1 MATFKIVVLP
11 HQKKEDGTYNVK
23 IRVTQNR
30 KSKYI
35 KTSQYVTASDIT
47 KKKERG
53 AEKIRVKN
61 QAIMD
66 LMDEIVLGYRKR
78 LVEAGTQAEQWDV
91 DKVVEYLTREVK
103 EEFRLDI
110 LEYGRKYADSLERKG
125 KLGTARQY
133 RISMN
138 ALERFAGSKLEVNDI
153 TVSFL
158 KSFEKHLLEEPAFK
172 GTRSGDAVPT
182 GKMKT
187 DMAIRLYM
195 SHLRFLFNQAKLEF
209 NDEEAGNIN
218 IPLSPFGR
226 YKIPTIPLSKHRVLT
241 VEQIQQIIDLPYKKL
256 SKNFSY
262 STFVVAKDVFLLSFG
277 LMGMNTADLYELNSF
292 SDGIITYERRK
303 TRTRR
308 ADKAMIRVKVE
319 PELLPLFDKYKGRDT
334 VFKFNE
340 RYKDSETFNR
350 MVNTG
355 LKAVGKEIGI
365 PGLNF
370 YYARHTMAS
379 ICANKLGI
387 DIARVDEMLNH
398 SEPQLALARVYIE
411 KDFKPLWEANRKLI
425 DLFDWSFYT
434 KEKPED

>member
-53 AEKIRVKN
+53 AEKIKVKN
-61 QAIMD
+61 QAIID
-66 LMDEIVLGYRKR
+66 LMDEIVLSYRRR
-78 LVEAGTQAEQWDV
+78 LVEAGPQAEQWDV
-91 DKVVEYLTREVK
+91 DKVVEYLTKEKEV
-103 EEFRLDI
+103 FRLDI
-110 LEYGRKYADSLERKG
+110 LEYGRKHADSLERKG
-125 KLGTARQY
+125 RLGTARQY

-138 ALERFAGSKLEVNDI
+138 ALERFAGSRLDVNDI

-158 KSFEKHLLEEPAFK
+158 KSFEKHLLEEPAYK
-172 GTRSGDAVPT
+172 GTRIGKAVPT
-182 GKMKT
+182 DKMKT
-187 DMAIRLYM
+187 SMSIRLYM
-195 SHLRFLFNQAKLEF
+195 AHLRFLFNQAKLEF
-209 NDEEAGNIN
+209 NDEEAGEIR
-218 IPLSPFGR
+218 IPLSPFGK
-226 YKIPTIPLSKHRVLT
+226 YKTPATTPGKHRVLT

-308 ADKAMIRVKVE
+308 ADKAMIKVKVE
-319 PELLPLFDKYKGRDT
+319 PELLPLFDKYKGKDT

>member
-53 AEKIRVKN
+53 AEKIRIRN

-66 LMDEIVLGYRKR
+66 LMDEIVLGYRKS
-78 LVEAGTQAEQWDV
+78 LVEAGPQAEQWDV

-138 ALERFAGSKLEVNDI
+138 ALERFAGSKLDVNDI

-308 ADKAMIRVKVE
+308 ADKAMIKVKVE
-319 PELLPLFDKYKGRDT
+319 PELLPLFDKYKGKDT

>member
-319 PELLPLFDKYKGRDT
+319 PELLPLFGKYKGRDT

-425 DLFDWSFYT
+425 DLFDWRAL
-434 KEKPED
+434 

>member
-66 LMDEIVLGYRKR
+66 LMDEIVLGYRKS
-78 LVEAGTQAEQWDV
+78 LVEAGPQAEQWDV

-138 ALERFAGSKLEVNDI
+138 ALERFAGSKLDVNDI

-308 ADKAMIRVKVE
+308 ADKAMIKVKVE
-319 PELLPLFDKYKGRDT
+319 PELLPLFDKYKGKDT

>member
-53 AEKIRVKN
+53 AEKIRIKN
-61 QAIMD
+61 QAIID
-66 LMDEIVLGYRKR
+66 LMDEIVLSYRRR
-78 LVEAGTQAEQWDV
+78 LVEAGPQAEQWDV

-138 ALERFAGSKLEVNDI
+138 ALERFAGSKLDVNDI

-241 VEQIQQIIDLPYKKL
+241 VEQIQQIIDLPYKKQ

-308 ADKAMIRVKVE
+308 ADKAMIKVKVE
-319 PELLPLFDKYKGRDT
+319 PELLPLFDKYKGKDT

>member
-66 LMDEIVLGYRKR
+66 LMDEIVLGYRKS
-78 LVEAGTQAEQWDV
+78 LVEAGPQAEQWDV

-138 ALERFAGSKLEVNDI
+138 ALERFAGSKLDVNDI

-319 PELLPLFDKYKGRDT
+319 PELLPLFDKYKGKDT

>member
-66 LMDEIVLGYRKR
+66 LMDEIVLGYRKS
-78 LVEAGTQAEQWDV
+78 LVEAGPQAEQWDV

-138 ALERFAGSKLEVNDI
+138 ALERFAGSKLDVNDI

-308 ADKAMIRVKVE
+308 ADKAMIKVKVE
-319 PELLPLFDKYKGRDT
+319 PELLPLFDKYKGKDT

-365 PGLNF
+365 AGLNF

>member
-53 AEKIRVKN
+53 VEKIRVKN

-319 PELLPLFDKYKGRDT
+319 PELLPLFDKYKGKDT

>member
-425 DLFDWSFYT
+425 DLFDWRAL
-434 KEKPED
+434 

>member
-138 ALERFAGSKLEVNDI
+138 ALERFGGSKLEVNDI

-319 PELLPLFDKYKGRDT
+319 PELLPLFDKYKGKDT

>member
-78 LVEAGTQAEQWDV
+78 LVEAGPQAEQWDV

-319 PELLPLFDKYKGRDT
+319 PELLPLFDKYKGKDT

>member
-1 MATFKIVVLP
+1 
-11 HQKKEDGTYNVK
+11 
-23 IRVTQNR
+23 
-30 KSKYI
+30 
-35 KTSQYVTASDIT
+35 
-47 KKKERG
+47 
-53 AEKIRVKN
+53 
-61 QAIMD
+61 
-66 LMDEIVLGYRKR
+66 
-78 LVEAGTQAEQWDV
+78 
-91 DKVVEYLTREVK
+91 
-103 EEFRLDI
+103 
-110 LEYGRKYADSLERKG
+110 
-125 KLGTARQY
+125 
-133 RISMN
+133 
-138 ALERFAGSKLEVNDI
+138 
-153 TVSFL
+153 
-158 KSFEKHLLEEPAFK
+158 
-172 GTRSGDAVPT
+172 
-182 GKMKT
+182 MKT

>member
-319 PELLPLFDKYKGRDT
+319 PELLPLFDKYKGKDT